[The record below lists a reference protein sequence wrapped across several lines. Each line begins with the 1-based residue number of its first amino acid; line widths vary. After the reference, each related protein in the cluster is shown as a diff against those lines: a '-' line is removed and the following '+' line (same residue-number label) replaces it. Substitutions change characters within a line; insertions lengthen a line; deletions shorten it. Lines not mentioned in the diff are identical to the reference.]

1 MRVLIDYRAALRER
15 SGVGEYTHQLVRAL
29 LAAGRAPVSTGVDVT
44 VFSSSSKDRL
54 SDDPELAGAHRV
66 DRRIPVGLLNVAWHR
81 LGWPPVEALAPGPF
95 DIAHSLHPL
104 LIPTRRAAQVDPMH
118 ALRYD

>member
-29 LAAGRAPVSTGVDVT
+29 LAAGRAPVPSGVDVT

-54 SDDPELAGAHRV
+54 PDDPELAGAHRV
-66 DRRIPVGLLNVAWHR
+66 DRQIPVGLLNLAWHR
-81 LGWPPVEALAPGPF
+81 LGFRLFRRWKSRACGGRPAA
-95 DIAHSLHPL
+95 DRK
-104 LIPTRRAAQVDPMH
+104 LINLIRRM
-118 ALRYD
+118 